1 MVINDYFNSFQF
13 KIPYISKW
21 NRLKLS
27 LILDKKYISLNGYTI
42 IIIIINQKF
51 RFQII
56 LVKKKISSIFN

>member
-21 NRLKLS
+21 NLLKLS

-42 IIIIINQKF
+42 IIIIKN
-51 RFQII
+51 
-56 LVKKKISSIFN
+56 KIYIRVENLMC

>member
-21 NRLKLS
+21 NLLKLS

-42 IIIIINQKF
+42 IIIIINQNKMHF
-51 RFQII
+51 F
-56 LVKKKISSIFN
+56 

>member
-21 NRLKLS
+21 NLLKLS

-51 RFQII
+51 QKIKYI
-56 LVKKKISSIFN
+56 LG

>member
-1 MVINDYFNSFQF
+1 MVINDYSNSFQF

-42 IIIIINQKF
+42 IIIIINHIK
-51 RFQII
+51 IYEN
-56 LVKKKISSIFN
+56 KK